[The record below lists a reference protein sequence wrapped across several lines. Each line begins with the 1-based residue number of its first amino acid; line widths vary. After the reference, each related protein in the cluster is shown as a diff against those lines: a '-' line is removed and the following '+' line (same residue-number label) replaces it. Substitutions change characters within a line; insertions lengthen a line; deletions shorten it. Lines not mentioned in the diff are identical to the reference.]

1 MGTFTLAEFAAF
13 DSRSISPGLVST
25 ILSQDGTPA
34 CPRAFPAQ
42 KHKTKS
48 EEPVCKSPLIATA
61 LIALLGSVGTAAAGT
76 MYDWNELSPPQADF
90 MAQQRVDLNY
100 AKGEAPF
107 AVGALTVES
116 FLSHGGPSGKTP
128 RTSAATPRNR
138 TAIRGW
144 SLEDNADLGG

>member
-1 MGTFTLAEFAAF
+1 MDQSAVSVKNTDSPRGVFSTPVAGIFRWNVAIYWEIDMGTFTLAEFAAF

-34 CPRAFPAQ
+34 CPRAFAAQ
-42 KHKTKS
+42 KHKTKR

-90 MAQQRVDLNY
+90 MAQQRVDLSY
-100 AKGEAPF
+100 AKGEAP
-107 AVGALTVES
+107 L
-116 FLSHGGPSGKTP
+116 L
-128 RTSAATPRNR
+128 
-138 TAIRGW
+138 
-144 SLEDNADLGG
+144 